1 MSLFWLQWIALG
13 EMAVCWLVWSLAFI
27 QPRRQAA
34 GRKKVARA
42 PASRWGIFLNFL
54 GCACVFA
61 YVRPA
66 GFEKTLPELL
76 AAMLI
81 APPSVVLVWKATRHL
96 GKQWRYE
103 AALTEDHELITTGA
117 YRLVRHPIY
126 ASMLGMVLATG
137 LAYTW
142 WPLLVAGFLIFLIG
156 IEIRVHAED
165 RLLEEYFQEEFLEY
179 KGRTRAFI
187 PFLR

>member
-1 MSLFWLQWIALG
+1 MNRILLQWIALG
-13 EMAVCWLVWSLAFI
+13 ELALCWIIWSMAFV
-27 QPRRQAA
+27 QPRKKAA

-42 PASRWGIFLNFL
+42 PASRGGIFLNFI
-54 GCACVFA
+54 GCACIFA

-66 GFEKTLPELL
+66 GFEKTIPELI

-81 APPSVVLVWKATRHL
+81 APPAVVLVWKATAHL

-103 AALTEDHELITTGA
+103 AAITEDHELITTGA

-126 ASMLGMVLATG
+126 TSMLGMILATG

-142 WPLLVAGFLIFLIG
+142 WPLLLAGFLIFLIG
-156 IEIRVHAED
+156 IEIRVRAED

-179 KGRTRAFI
+179 KARTRAFF